1 MLWMKKNA
9 YADSTIKYTA
19 KRLRHLQRSS
29 NLANPETIKTFIA
42 NKECTNGYKESLI
55 EAYAIY
61 MKSIGQQWEQPFYK
75 RYDRPIKVPTAEK
88 IDMLISHAS
97 PRMALILS
105 MSKDLG
111 SRPIELTW
119 LKVSDIDLEKR
130 TVSITGAK
138 NTVGRIGKIKTNT
151 LEMLKQ
157 YILKNNLNANDKLFN
172 CKSKNISEQYRK
184 IRSKLAEKL
193 QDPTFKTIRL
203 YDFRHFKAS
212 IEYHKTNSLMHVST
226 VLGHKDIRTTIRY
239 VHLFES
245 MTNDDY
251 HCSTAKN
258 IKEATHLI
266 ENGFEYVTEMDGIK
280 LFRKRK

>member
-1 MLWMKKNA
+1 MKKEA
-9 YADSTIKYTA
+9 YADSTIEYTA
-19 KRLRHLQRSS
+19 KRLRHLQK
-29 NLANPETIKTFIA
+29 NCTLANPEVIKTFVA
-42 NKECTNGYKESLI
+42 NKQCTNGYKESLI

-61 MKSIGQQWEQPFYK
+61 MKSIGQEWNQPFYQ

-111 SRPIELTW
+111 TRPIELTW
-119 LKVSDIDLEKR
+119 LKVSDIDLQNR
-130 TVSITGAK
+130 LVSITGAK
-138 NTVGRIGKIKTNT
+138 HTVGRVGKLKPNT
-151 LEMLKQ
+151 VEMLKQ
-157 YILKNNLNANDKLFN
+157 YILKNHLNADERLFK
-172 CKSKNISEQYRK
+172 CKSKNISEQYR
-184 IRSKLAEKL
+184 RLRNKLAEKL

-212 IEYHKTNSLMHVST
+212 VEYHKTNSLMHVKAL
-226 VLGHKDIRTTIRY
+226 LGHKDIRTTVRY

-245 MTNDDY
+245 MSNDEY

-258 IKEATHLI
+258 VKEATHLI
-266 ENGFEYVTEMDGIK
+266 ENGFEYVAEIDGTM